1 LEKGYAFSKDNLW
14 QREFEDLFPYEETP
28 DQLRSIREIKRN
40 MEAPTPMDRLLCG
53 DVGYGKTEVAARAVF
68 KCIADG
74 KQAAFLVPTTL
85 LANQH
90 YYTFKERFE
99 SFPFKIDVLSR
110 FRTEVQQEEILQKVK
125 KGQVDVLIGTHR
137 LLSKDVGFKDLGL
150 LVIDEEQRFG
160 VMHKEAIKK
169 LRQNV
174 DVLTL
179 SATPIPR
186 TLHMSLVGV
195 RDMSLIEEPPEERYP
210 VQTYVMEQE
219 DSILK
224 EAIERE
230 LDRGGQIYI
239 VYNRV
244 RGIQKIAS
252 NIRQLVP
259 KASVAVAHGQMDE
272 KALEDIMLQFV
283 NNECSVLVS
292 TTIIESGIDIP
303 NANTMIILDADKL
316 GLSQLYQL
324 RGRVGRSNRM
334 AYAYLMY
341 QRDKVLSEQAEK
353 RLRAIREF
361 TEFGAGFHIAMRD
374 LEIRGA
380 GNLLGT
386 EQHGHMMMIGY
397 ELYCKLVE
405 DAVKELSGG
414 VTGIREDIEVSIEL
428 PVEAHIPNAYISD
441 ELTKLQMYK
450 KIASIRSDL
459 DQGEIIDEFLDRF
472 GEIPKATLSLIRIAY
487 IKAMA
492 GRNGISRVRQE
503 QGRLIFEFDK
513 ADNIEPKKIAYM
525 ASEYGMNLFV
535 HGGQRPYMKLTPKTN
550 DKINETIG
558 FLTRLNK

>member
-1 LEKGYAFSKDNLW
+1 
-14 QREFEDLFPYEETP
+14 
-28 DQLRSIREIKRN
+28 
-40 MEAPTPMDRLLCG
+40 
-53 DVGYGKTEVAARAVF
+53 
-68 KCIADG
+68 
-74 KQAAFLVPTTL
+74 
-85 LANQH
+85 
-90 YYTFKERFE
+90 
-99 SFPFKIDVLSR
+99 
-110 FRTEVQQEEILQKVK
+110 
-125 KGQVDVLIGTHR
+125 

-160 VMHKEAIKK
+160 VMHKEAIKQ
-169 LRQNV
+169 LRKNV

-224 EAIERE
+224 EAVERE
-230 LDRGGQIYI
+230 LERGGQVYI
-239 VYNRV
+239 VFNRV

-252 NIRQLVP
+252 NIRQLLP

-272 KALEDIMLQFV
+272 KSLEDIMLQFV
-283 NNECSVLVS
+283 NNQCNVLIS

-405 DAVKELSGG
+405 DAVKELSDG
-414 VTGIREDIEVSIEL
+414 VTDVHENIEVSIEL
-428 PVEAHIPNAYISD
+428 PVEAHIPNEYISD

-450 KIASIRSDL
+450 KIASIRSDK
-459 DQGEIIDEFLDRF
+459 DQEEIIDELLDRF
-472 GEIPKATLSLIRIAY
+472 GDIPKETLNLIRIAF

-492 GRNGISRVRQE
+492 GKSGISRVRQE
-503 QGRLIFEFDK
+503 QGRLVFDFDK
-513 ADNIEPKKIAYM
+513 ANSLEPQKIAYM
-525 ASEYGMNLFV
+525 STEYGMNLFV

-550 DKINETIG
+550 DRISESIG
-558 FLTRLNK
+558 FLTRLAK